1 VADTTITP
9 TKKSKNRVKSC
20 TQLDCVELERYIIP
34 VLHVT
39 LGLANRTSLIIGYI
53 LEFFGVILFILS
65 ISKNLK
71 RLEHFLGLGWDVT
84 GVGDVHHLA
93 RFIFLIIDSSI
104 KWSKLDPSLAERLD
118 FFGVIL
124 FILCTRKDLKRLEH
138 FVGLGWNATGVGV
151 VHHLA
156 RFIF

>member
-1 VADTTITP
+1 VTGTNITP
-9 TKKSKNRVKSC
+9 TRKSENRVKSC

-34 VLHVT
+34 VLHGT
-39 LGLANRTSLIIGYI
+39 LGLANRTSLIIGCR
-53 LEFFGVILFILS
+53 LEFFGVILFNLS

-84 GVGDVHHLA
+84 GVGVVHHLA
-93 RFIFLIIDSSI
+93 RFIFLTIESSI
-104 KWSKLDPSLAERLD
+104 KWSKLVPSLAKRFD

-124 FILCTRKDLKRLEH
+124 FILCTRKNLKRLQH
-138 FVGLGWNATGVGV
+138 FVGLGWNATRVGV

>member
-1 VADTTITP
+1 VAGTTVTP
-9 TKKSKNRVKSC
+9 TKKSENGVKSC
-20 TQLDCVELERYIIP
+20 IQLDCVELERYIIP

-39 LGLANRTSLIIGYI
+39 LGLANRTSLIIGYR
-53 LEFFGVILFILS
+53 LELFGVILFILS
-65 ISKNLK
+65 TSKNLK
-71 RLEHFLGLGWDVT
+71 RLEHFMGLGWDVT
-84 GVGDVHHLA
+84 GVGVVHHLA
-93 RFIFLIIDSSI
+93 RFIFFTIDSSI

-124 FILCTRKDLKRLEH
+124 FILCTWKNLKRLEH

>member
-1 VADTTITP
+1 VSGTTITP
-9 TKKSKNRVKSC
+9 TKKSQNGVKSC

-39 LGLANRTSLIIGYI
+39 LGLANRTSLIIGYR
-53 LEFFGVILFILS
+53 LEFFGVILLILS

-71 RLEHFLGLGWDVT
+71 RLEQFLGLGWNVT
-84 GVGDVHHLA
+84 GVGVVHHLA
-93 RFIFLIIDSSI
+93 RFIFLTIDSSI
-104 KWSKLDPSLAERLD
+104 KLSKLDPSLAERLD

-124 FILCTRKDLKRLEH
+124 FILCTRKNLKRLEH
-138 FVGLGWNATGVGV
+138 FVDLGWNATGVGV